1 MRELG
6 NPFTDTEGELLHIV
20 SKTIMAKESVNSIKN
35 ALSVQEN

>member
-6 NPFTDTEGELLHIV
+6 NPFTDAEGELIHIV